1 MLSQVDEQRENVK
14 PQALGPG
21 GDAHVFGHNVAP
33 FAFQELR
40 FGFIVI
46 NMVSNTFI
54 SGLSLWHCN

>member
-1 MLSQVDEQRENVK
+1 MAMELRRVAGNYVR
-14 PQALGPG
+14 AT
-21 GDAHVFGHNVAP
+21 AIAIFGHNFAP

-54 SGLSLWHCN
+54 SRLSV